1 MQEETARF
9 NPLDVAG
16 GIRRIVHGDVSRR
29 HWHIHT
35 GAGLP
40 AMPFSA
46 NILDQ
51 VTPDANLA
59 SVNVLG

>member
-1 MQEETARF
+1 MREETARF
-9 NPLDVAG
+9 NLLDVAG
-16 GIRRIVHGDVSRR
+16 DIRPLAHSDVSRR
-29 HWHIHT
+29 HWHIHP